1 MLTKVPFHPM
11 AKSFSLLEAITRL
24 LFSLVQMLRV
34 VFYYTSCQ
42 PNWSLLLYFAFGVQT
57 RVDVMVIP
65 LLNWIDSR
73 ENSSQIT
80 LDSIGIEP
88 TINCAMI
95 SKLSLLFGMP
105 SLVFFVMSCILRFY
119 MIVVRATNAHQE
131 ALAKPL
137 QIIGF
142 SITGVFVALL
152 WFGFAFQFQQPFTL
166 ACEVPCMKKP
176 PRSSGFFILQL
187 TWIVTLIGPIILYST
202 VIHKINKSTTAF
214 SSDSQHLKPAIS
226 TFCQASGF
234 IFIALSFIM
243 NMSFDSTN
251 MTQVST

>member
-1 MLTKVPFHPM
+1 M

-24 LFSLVQMLRV
+24 LYSLVQLLRV

-42 PNWSLLLYFAFGVQT
+42 PNWSLLLHFAFGVQT

-65 LLNWIDSR
+65 LSNG
-73 ENSSQIT
+73 NSSQIT
-80 LDSIGIEP
+80 LNSIGIEP

-95 SKLSLLFGMP
+95 SKLSLLFGIP
-105 SLVFFVMSCILRFY
+105 SLVFFVMNCILRFY
-119 MIVVRATNAHQE
+119 MIVVRATHAHQE
-131 ALAKPL
+131 ALAKPP

-142 SITGVFVALL
+142 SITGVFVATL
-152 WFGFAFQFQQPFTL
+152 WLGIAFQFQQPFTL
-166 ACEVPCMKKP
+166 ACEVPCLKRP
-176 PRSSGFFILQL
+176 PRSSGFFTLQL
-187 TWIVTLIGPIILYST
+187 AWIITLIGPTILYST
-202 VIHKINKSTTAF
+202 IIHKVKKSTTAF

-243 NMSFDSTN
+243 NLSFDSTN
-251 MTQVST
+251 TTQVSSRYYGKLWL

>member
-24 LFSLVQMLRV
+24 LYSFVQMLRV

-57 RVDVMVIP
+57 QVDVMVIP
-65 LLNWIDSR
+65 LLNGIDSR
-73 ENSSQIT
+73 ESSSQIT

-95 SKLSLLFGMP
+95 SKLSLLFGIL
-105 SLVFFVMSCILRFY
+105 SVVFFVLNCILRFY

-131 ALAKPL
+131 ALAKPS

-142 SITGVFVALL
+142 SITGVLL
-152 WFGFAFQFQQPFTL
+152 PCYGLVLHFSFNSPLPSLVRFL
-166 ACEVPCMKKP
+166 A
-176 PRSSGFFILQL
+176 
-187 TWIVTLIGPIILYST
+187 
-202 VIHKINKSTTAF
+202 
-214 SSDSQHLKPAIS
+214 
-226 TFCQASGF
+226 
-234 IFIALSFIM
+234 
-243 NMSFDSTN
+243 
-251 MTQVST
+251 

>member
-1 MLTKVPFHPM
+1 M

-34 VFYYTSCQ
+34 VFYYMSCQ

-166 ACEVPCMKKP
+166 ASEVPCMKKP

-202 VIHKINKSTTAF
+202 IIHKINKM
-214 SSDSQHLKPAIS
+214 
-226 TFCQASGF
+226 G
-234 IFIALSFIM
+234 
-243 NMSFDSTN
+243 
-251 MTQVST
+251 